1 MILKN
6 SPIQK
11 IYYKNR
17 AFYIKRDDLLDK
29 NFNGN
34 KARKLYFLLTGKLP
48 KIKKI
53 ISYGSMQS
61 NAMYSLSLL
70 AKMKN
75 LEFIYYTRINKEL
88 LKNPLG
94 NLKCSLE
101 NGMKLKNIKEIDEIL
116 GEDRNYFSRCKIV
129 DDTLIVP
136 EGGRCKEAEIGIK
149 ILADEIIKW
158 AKENKKEKLKVFLP
172 SGTGT
177 TALFLQKNLPFL
189 VFTTPCVGDENYLK
203 KEFLSLEDNEKFH
216 PKIITTSK
224 RYRFAKPYRELF
236 DLWLDLKS
244 KTDIEFDLI
253 YDMVGFKAIL
263 ENSLLDENLLYIHQ
277 GGLNGNVS
285 MIKRYNLDKI

>member
-75 LEFIYYTRINKEL
+75 LEFIYYARINKEL

-94 NLKCSLE
+94 NLKHSLE
-101 NGMKLKNIKEIDEIL
+101 NAMVLKNIEKIDEIL
-116 GEDRNYFSRCKIV
+116 DEDRNYFSRCKIV
-129 DDTLIVP
+129 DDLLIVP

-263 ENSLLDENLLYIHQ
+263 ENSLLGENLLYIHQ
-277 GGLNGNVS
+277 GGLNANVS
-285 MIKRYNLDKI
+285 MIKRYKLDKI

>member
-34 KARKLYFLLTGKLP
+34 KARKLYFLLTKDL

-101 NGMKLKNIKEIDEIL
+101 NGMKLKNIEEIDEIL
-116 GEDRNYFSRCKIV
+116 GEDRNYFSRCRIV
-129 DDTLIVP
+129 DDALIVP

-158 AKENKKEKLKVFLP
+158 AKKNKKEKLKVFLP

-263 ENSLLDENLLYIHQ
+263 ENSLLGENLLYIHQ
-277 GGLNGNVS
+277 GGLNANVS
-285 MIKRYNLDKI
+285 MIKRYKLDKI